1 MGIFSRISTLF
12 KSEANA
18 AIDKLEDPEK
28 MLNQT
33 IRDMQEQLAQAKTQV
48 AESIAFEKKLKMQL
62 DKANDNA
69 KEWENKAMAAVN
81 AGRDDLAAQALQR
94 QAECQKEADKL
105 RAQWQAQKEGCDKI
119 KAKLKGMNDK
129 IEEAKRRKSLLV
141 AQAKRAEATK
151 TINKT
156 LAGLNDAGAFDTF
169 DRMAEKVES
178 MEAEAQ
184 AAEDLAEDYAGGTS
198 LEKEIDA
205 LNSTS
210 ASTNDALA
218 ALKAKMGKT
227 SSYNTSTAP
236 AASDSLANVQ
246 SWDDL

>member
-62 DKANDNA
+62 DKANENA

-105 RAQWQAQKEGCDKI
+105 RVQWQAQKEGCDKI
-119 KAKLKGMNDK
+119 KTKLKGMNDK
-129 IEEAKRRKSLLV
+129 IEEAKRKKSLLV

-169 DRMAEKVES
+169 DRMAEKVEA

-198 LEKEIDA
+198 LEKEIDSLSA
-205 LNSTS
+205 NS

-227 SSYNTSTAP
+227 SSYNSNTAP
-236 AASDSLANVQ
+236 AADNSLANVQ